1 MSINI
6 HVGIIIL
13 QELNIKNYAHIGDAV
28 YEVFIRERTIT
39 MTSNLKRLHKYTVY
53 FVNAGFQMELLEKI
67 TPYLTEQEIELAR
80 RARNIP
86 TSAARKINRAL
97 HSAATSLE
105 VVLGYNYIHNKER
118 FSKLCEI
125 MEELIDFNIVKTS

>member
-1 MSINI
+1 M
-6 HVGIIIL
+6 
-13 QELNIKNYAHIGDAV
+13 QELNIKNYAHIGDTV
-28 YEVFIRERTIT
+28 YEVFIRERTIM

-53 FVNAGFQMELLEKI
+53 FVNAGFQTELLEKI

-86 TSAARKINRAL
+86 TSTARKINRAL
-97 HSAATSLE
+97 HSTATSLE

-118 FSKLCEI
+118 FSKLCKI
-125 MEELIDFNIVKTS
+125 MDDLIDFNIVKMN